1 MRPLIY
7 LAMSAMAAFLLI
19 PVYLMVKVS
28 ISVPGEVFTQHP
40 ALLIHDV
47 TLDHWRQI
55 LTGGTLWP
63 PLMKSLTVATA
74 TALLALALSAPAA
87 YVIARM
93 PRRWKYTTLLTLF
106 FTRMFPE
113 VGIALPMAISFI
125 EWGLFDTDLGLTLA
139 HLVRTLPIT
148 AWILVGSFEGIPRE
162 MEEAAGVDGAGH
174 GRTLL
179 RVILPLALPGLT
191 VAALFAWLL
200 SWEEFTFAVYL
211 SLASKTLPL
220 QVYYYVYQGNWFLTA
235 TYTTIITI
243 PVLILT
249 YGLQRYLK
257 AGTLAGAI
265 K

>member
-1 MRPLIY
+1 
-7 LAMSAMAAFLLI
+7 MAAFLLI
-19 PVYLMVKVS
+19 PIYLMVKISMS
-28 ISVPGEVFTQHP
+28 IPGEVFTQHP
-40 ALLIHDV
+40 ALLIHNV

-55 LTGGTLWP
+55 VTGGMLWL
-63 PLMKSLTVATA
+63 PLKKSLTVATA

-93 PRRWKYTTLLTLF
+93 PWRWKYTTLLILF

-113 VGIALPMAISFI
+113 VGIALPMAIRFI

-148 AWILVGSFEGIPRE
+148 AWILVGSFEAIPRE

-179 RVILPLALPGLT
+179 RVILPLALPGLA

-211 SLASKTLPL
+211 SLASRTLPL

-249 YGLQRYLK
+249 YALQRYLK

>member
-1 MRPLIY
+1 MR
-7 LAMSAMAAFLLI
+7 FLMYGVMITMGVFLVF
-19 PVYLMVKVS
+19 PVYLMVM
-28 ISVPGEVFTQHP
+28 ISFGTPAEVFTPHP
-40 ALLIHDV
+40 PLWITHP
-47 TLDHWRQI
+47 TLEHWRHI
-55 LTGGTLWP
+55 VTGGMLWP
-63 PLMKSLTVATA
+63 PLRKSLTVATA
-74 TALLALALSAPAA
+74 TALTALCLSAPAA

-93 PRRWKYTTLLTLF
+93 PRRWKYATLLTLF

-113 VGIALPMAISFI
+113 VGIALPIAIRFI
-125 EWGLFDTDLGLTLA
+125 EWRLFDTDLGLTLA

-148 AWILVGSFEGIPRE
+148 AWILVGSFEAIPRE
-162 MEEAAGVDGAGH
+162 VEEAAGVDGAGH

-191 VAALFAWLL
+191 VAAIFAWLL
-200 SWEEFTFAVYL
+200 SWEEFIFAIYL
-211 SLASKTLPL
+211 SLANKTLPL
-220 QVYYYVYQGNWFLTA
+220 QIYYYVYQGNWFLTA

-257 AGTLAGAI
+257 AGYLAGAI

>member
-1 MRPLIY
+1 
-7 LAMSAMAAFLLI
+7 MSAMAAFVLI
-19 PVYLMVKVS
+19 PVYLMVKIS

-55 LTGGTLWP
+55 LTGGMLWP
-63 PLMKSLTVATA
+63 PLKKSLTVATA
-74 TALLALALSAPAA
+74 TALMALALSAPAA

-93 PRRWKYTTLLTLF
+93 PREWKYMTLLTLF

-113 VGIALPMAISFI
+113 VGIALPMAIRFI

-148 AWILVGSFEGIPRE
+148 TWILVGSFEAIPKE

-200 SWEEFTFAVYL
+200 SWEEFIFAVYL
-211 SLASKTLPL
+211 SLASRTLPL

-249 YGLQRYLK
+249 YALQRYLK

>member
-1 MRPLIY
+1 MRPLTY

-19 PVYLMVKVS
+19 PVYLMVKIS
-28 ISVPGEVFTQHP
+28 ISIPGEVFTQHP
-40 ALLIHDV
+40 TLLIHDV

-55 LTGGTLWP
+55 VTGGMLWP
-63 PLMKSLTVATA
+63 PLKKSLTVATA

-93 PRRWKYTTLLTLF
+93 PRGWKYTILLTLF

-113 VGIALPMAISFI
+113 VGIALPMAIRFI

-148 AWILVGSFEGIPRE
+148 AWILVGSFEAIPRE
-162 MEEAAGVDGAGH
+162 IEEAAGVDGAGH

-211 SLASKTLPL
+211 SLASRTLPL

-243 PVLILT
+243 PVLVLT
-249 YGLQRYLK
+249 YALQRYLK

>member
-1 MRPLIY
+1 
-7 LAMSAMAAFLLI
+7 MAAFLLI
-19 PVYLMVKVS
+19 PIYLMVKISMS
-28 ISVPGEVFTQHP
+28 IPGEVFTQHP
-40 ALLIHDV
+40 ALLIHNV

-55 LTGGTLWP
+55 VIGGMLWL
-63 PLMKSLTVATA
+63 PLKKSLTVATA

-93 PRRWKYTTLLTLF
+93 PWRWKYTTLLILF

-113 VGIALPMAISFI
+113 VGIALPMAIRFI

-148 AWILVGSFEGIPRE
+148 AWILVGSFEAIPRE

-179 RVILPLALPGLT
+179 RVILPLALPGLA

-211 SLASKTLPL
+211 SLASRTLPL

-249 YGLQRYLK
+249 YALQRYLK